1 MCGFVKGIFEMQDIK
16 QEHRHHMGKN
26 DFITTEYAERYFE
39 KGRNAYIEGEYKT
52 AKSWLKKALYIF
64 QALCD
69 KESFVDVLRLMENVI
84 DKMGGGKEYNEICEL
99 TLRCDQMTPDE
110 FAENCRGG
118 ILQQYGER
126 PTFNDTQK
134 NALICELLKD
144 LQRAA

>member
-1 MCGFVKGIFEMQDIK
+1 MCDFVKETFEMQDIK
-16 QEHRHHMGKN
+16 QEHRRHMDRNKYN
-26 DFITTEYAERYFE
+26 TIEYAERYFE
-39 KGRNAYIEGEYKT
+39 KGRNSYVKGEYKT

-64 QALCD
+64 QELCN

-84 DKMGGGKEYNEICEL
+84 DKMGGGKEYNEICDL
-99 TLRCDQMTPDE
+99 TLRCDRMTPDE
-110 FAENCRGG
+110 FAENCRAG

-134 NALICELLKD
+134 NALICDLLKD